1 MAEWKECE
9 AKRTCKETARRM
21 GVVELSVVL
30 SISFFQIIWASYL
43 LLDWSARDRFHN
55 CLKSSNNSNSSHS
68 EILVEV
74 KQVGLLLF
82 HREVESVGFSV
93 YIECRSS
100 ALSFWKVN
108 SGIEKLILK
117 IWQGGHGEAT
127 EVAKYL

>member
-1 MAEWKECE
+1 M
-9 AKRTCKETARRM
+9 
-21 GVVELSVVL
+21 
-30 SISFFQIIWASYL
+30 
-43 LLDWSARDRFHN
+43 
-55 CLKSSNNSNSSHS
+55 
-68 EILVEV
+68 
-74 KQVGLLLF
+74 GLLLF

-117 IWQGGHGEAT
+117 NLQGGHGEAT

>member
-1 MAEWKECE
+1 M
-9 AKRTCKETARRM
+9 
-21 GVVELSVVL
+21 
-30 SISFFQIIWASYL
+30 
-43 LLDWSARDRFHN
+43 
-55 CLKSSNNSNSSHS
+55 
-68 EILVEV
+68 
-74 KQVGLLLF
+74 GLLLF

-117 IWQGGHGEAT
+117 ILQGGHGEAT

>member
-1 MAEWKECE
+1 
-9 AKRTCKETARRM
+9 M

-30 SISFFQIIWASYL
+30 SISFFQIICASYL
-43 LLDWSARDRFHN
+43 LLYLSARDRFHN

-117 IWQGGHGEAT
+117 I
-127 EVAKYL
+127 